1 MKTVEKASDS
11 KQHEKNGAPKAAAIT
26 KASLKIDDVLNPTA
40 ESRLKRLDNFQ
51 ILAERHK
58 FLTSKNDELQ
68 KFIVS
73 SDGTKEKIVLKNAQG
88 FELEVSNSNVVD
100 KVVQVVKEELQKIT
114 DASETE
120 VLNFH
125 I

>member
-1 MKTVEKASDS
+1 MKTLEKASES
-11 KQHEKNGAPKAAAIT
+11 TQHEKNGAPKTEAPQ

-40 ESRLKRLDNFQ
+40 ESRLKRLDNFK

-58 FLTSKNDELQ
+58 FLTAKNDELQ

-73 SDGTKEKIVLKNAQG
+73 SDGTKDRITLKNAQG
-88 FELEVSNSNVVD
+88 FELEVSNTNVVD

>member
-1 MKTVEKASDS
+1 MKTVEKASYS
-11 KQHEKNGAPKAAAIT
+11 KQHEKNGAPKAAVIT

-73 SDGTKEKIVLKNAQG
+73 SDGTKEKIILKNAQG